1 MSPVARVD
9 EVRRGPERLRVAP
22 FRGNAQVA
30 HVTPV
35 AELPPPTASMVE
47 HTCDVLARRGYRTV
61 VTGALSERERR
72 GFLAAGFTVR
82 EELHLLAT
90 ELVDVPP
97 APRAP
102 LRRGRRRD
110 RRAALAVDA
119 ESFDPFWRLDET
131 GLEDALTATPS
142 ARFRVAVERRRVLGY
157 AVCGRAGR
165 RGYVQRLAVDP
176 AEQGRG
182 LGRALLVDGLRWLVR
197 RGATRAVVN
206 TQVGN
211 ERALALYDSLG
222 FRLQPT
228 GLAVLTRP
236 LEDHQPA

>member
-1 MSPVARVD
+1 VAKVE

-22 FRGNAQVA
+22 FRGDGRVA

-35 AELPPPTASMVE
+35 ADLPPATATMVE
-47 HTCDVLARRGYRTV
+47 HTCGILAGRGFREV

-82 EELHLLAT
+82 EELHLLA
-90 ELVDVPP
+90 VDLDDP
-97 APRAP
+97 ARPSGAP
-102 LRRGRRRD
+102 LRRGRRKD
-110 RRAALAVDA
+110 RSRALAVDA
-119 ESFDPFWRLDET
+119 LAFDTFWRLDQA
-131 GLEDALTATPS
+131 GLEEALTATPS
-142 ARFRVAVERRRVLGY
+142 SRFRVAGERGAVLGY

-176 AEQGRG
+176 VEQGRG
-182 LGRALLVDGLRWLVR
+182 LGRALLLDGMRWLVR

-211 ERALALYDSLG
+211 ERALALYASLG
-222 FRLQPT
+222 FRLQPS
-228 GLAVLTRP
+228 GLAVLSCP
-236 LEDHQPA
+236 LEDRQPAS

>member
-1 MSPVARVD
+1 MT
-9 EVRRGPERLRVAP
+9 P
-22 FRGNAQVA
+22 FRGDAAVA

-35 AELPPPTASMVE
+35 AELPPPTVAMVE
-47 HTCDVLARRGYRTV
+47 HVCDVLTAKGYRQI
-61 VTGALSERERR
+61 VTGALNDRERR

-82 EELHLLAT
+82 EELHLLAAD
-90 ELVDVPP
+90 LDDLP
-97 APRAP
+97 AAMRAP

-119 ESFDPFWRLDET
+119 LAFDTFWRLDET
-131 GLEDALTATPS
+131 GLEEALTATPS
-142 ARFRVAVERRRVLGY
+142 ARFRVAAEHGAVLGY

-176 AEQGRG
+176 AAQGRG
-182 LGRALLVDGLRWLVR
+182 LGRALLVDGLRWLAR

-211 ERALALYDSLG
+211 ERALELYASFG
-222 FRLQPT
+222 FRLQPS

-236 LEDHQPA
+236 LEDRQPAS